1 MIRLYLAAVA
11 SFIAAIAITPVS
23 AQSDMLGV
31 PGPLSFMGQDYN
43 LVWTSKPTEEYV
55 KQAYIPAEQKV
66 ESFTDMILVE
76 AMAGNLTPM
85 QAAAAQIQSIEERKP
100 GDPVVN
106 FEVIENKA
114 RGEVILDFVV
124 SDLKADPIVVEWNA
138 YRYTPMAKGDGVALF
153 AVSRRGYGEEGARA
167 FLGGLGTMRSQILK
181 EFAPYPAPAVS
192 IAP

>member
-1 MIRLYLAAVA
+1 MSRLYLAAIA
-11 SFIAAIAITPVS
+11 SFISAIAMTPAA
-23 AQSDMLGV
+23 AQSDRLGV

-43 LVWTSKPTEEYV
+43 LVWTSKPSEDYV

-66 ESFTDMILVE
+66 ETFTDMILVE
-76 AMAGNLTPM
+76 AMAGSLTPM
-85 QAAAAQIQSIEERKP
+85 QAAAAQIQSIEGRKP
-100 GDPVVN
+100 DDPVVN

-138 YRYTPMAKGDGVALF
+138 YRYRPLSKGDGVALF

-167 FLGGLGTMRSQILK
+167 FLGRLGTMRSQTLK
-181 EFAPYPAPAVS
+181 EFAPYSAPAVS
-192 IAP
+192 IAR